1 MFGKAE
7 SEPSLYDRDAQQKAA
22 WCVGSGP
29 ISRMR
34 IWTARAEKSSS
45 VGVHE
50 LHSERQTMPRKRQR
64 KDRPAQESVAPLGTA
79 LLDDDAD
86 KDDDERKLE
95 SLLFGKPFVSGRRN
109 EVIAIEGV
117 EEGYGGV
124 DVATAELEGMLDSDV
139 SYRLVLPR

>member
-1 MFGKAE
+1 
-7 SEPSLYDRDAQQKAA
+7 
-22 WCVGSGP
+22 
-29 ISRMR
+29 
-34 IWTARAEKSSS
+34 
-45 VGVHE
+45 
-50 LHSERQTMPRKRQR
+50 
-64 KDRPAQESVAPLGTA
+64 
-79 LLDDDAD
+79 LDDDAD

-139 SYRLVLPR
+139 SYRLVLLR